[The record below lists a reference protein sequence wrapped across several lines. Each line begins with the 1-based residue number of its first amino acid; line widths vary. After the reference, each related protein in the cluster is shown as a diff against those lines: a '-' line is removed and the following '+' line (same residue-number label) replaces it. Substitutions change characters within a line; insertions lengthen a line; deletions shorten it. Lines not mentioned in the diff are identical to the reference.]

1 MAYCNKCGTQ
11 IEDSAKFCPKC
22 GNSIRE
28 DIVNVSQSGSH
39 SNNSDEMSK
48 GQKSG
53 AGCATIIA
61 LACIMGGLSEGNV
74 FIVIASIAAIGAM
87 IYLFM
92 GKIDKKYTWATIIA
106 AILGVFVV
114 VGATHEET
122 QSTEQ
127 VKSEQKEE
135 SKTDTK
141 VQQSKEQIAKNNVE
155 SAESKKQEEIHHDFF
170 ENGYKYSTSFRVNRK
185 QGWGISCSY
194 KYIIKIYNDG
204 TKEISS
210 ANQTDDGS
218 PVPQGT
224 HTCTIDKKSESYR
237 DVYATWY
244 EVKFKYGYSYG
255 NKYHTSEDKIYVDE
269 SGNVIMLGE
278 NGNNKNIY
286 EAISTK
292 DCIFGKFSKEK
303 LTKEVYKCRTCGE
316 EFDPGKEAIYSEDYC
331 YVDYPQTC
339 KYCGKSFTV
348 RNEGSGACK
357 EVCAACYHRRQS
369 VKIYEDATGKKIY

>member
-28 DIVNVSQSGSH
+28 NIVNVSQSGSH
-39 SNNSDEMSK
+39 ANNSDEMSK

-61 LACIMGGLSEGNV
+61 LACIMGGLSERNV

-135 SKTDTK
+135 SKTELK
-141 VQQSKEQIAKNNVE
+141 AREQKEKADRQAKQKKE
-155 SAESKKQEEIHHDFF
+155 EAERKAQDQKEEADRQANEKQEKIKKIADVAYQKGWNERMNRRDFPNPKILAEI
-170 ENGYKYSTSFRVNRK
+170 EYIKRYGVEPTKSGEEER
-185 QGWGISCSY
+185 WGIFEQNY
-194 KYIIKIYNDG
+194 VKG
-204 TKEISS
+204 
-210 ANQTDDGS
+210 
-218 PVPQGT
+218 
-224 HTCTIDKKSESYR
+224 
-237 DVYATWY
+237 Y
-244 EVKFKYGYSYG
+244 EAAWEELRKRM
-255 NKYHTSEDKIYVDE
+255 HSED
-269 SGNVIMLGE
+269 L
-278 NGNNKNIY
+278 
-286 EAISTK
+286 
-292 DCIFGKFSKEK
+292 
-303 LTKEVYKCRTCGE
+303 
-316 EFDPGKEAIYSEDYC
+316 
-331 YVDYPQTC
+331 
-339 KYCGKSFTV
+339 
-348 RNEGSGACK
+348 
-357 EVCAACYHRRQS
+357 
-369 VKIYEDATGKKIY
+369 